1 VAPQAIIHFERATGR
16 KRLAVGAQAE
26 IEIIGMHVLGPAVAD
41 FLFESAPNKVEPRFV
56 EPCAIA
62 TGARNP
68 QQNRCGIGHVTETRF
83 AFVQLFQSAHAFGH
97 VFHSCDGKLRLA
109 LGIAHHKHG
118 QVTPQGVALL
128 VDEALVQTIVIELA
142 GQQTVIQI
150 DIGAVIVRVRDVVAR
165 QLSQFIGAV
174 AHHLLKARIWLD
186 ELSLQ
191 VFDNNAQCR
200 MLENTAKAG
209 FALLHG
215 ALIALLLGDV
225 DRVSHDAQHFA
236 SVVAHNAARSHT

>member
-1 VAPQAIIHFERATGR
+1 
-16 KRLAVGAQAE
+16 
-26 IEIIGMHVLGPAVAD
+26 
-41 FLFESAPNKVEPRFV
+41 
-56 EPCAIA
+56 
-62 TGARNP
+62 
-68 QQNRCGIGHVTETRF
+68 
-83 AFVQLFQSAHAFGH
+83 VQLFQSAHAFGH

-209 FALLHG
+209 LALLHG
-215 ALIALLLGDV
+215 ALITLLLGDV
-225 DRVSHDAQHFA
+225 NRVSHDAQHFA
-236 SVVAHNAARSHT
+236 CIVAHNAGTIPHMNEMPVAVLHPVLGAVDWIALRERLLNGLMSALPVVGMHQIDPPLR